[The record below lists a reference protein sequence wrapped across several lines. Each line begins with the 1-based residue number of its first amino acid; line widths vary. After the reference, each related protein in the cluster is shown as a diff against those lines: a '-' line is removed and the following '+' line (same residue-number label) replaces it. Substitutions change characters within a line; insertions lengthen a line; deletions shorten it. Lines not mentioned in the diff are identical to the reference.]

1 MQQLLQGSFAHS
13 KPARP
18 PSAWQPLADHLHHV
32 ATRAADFA
40 APFHSEGWARAAGW
54 LHDLGKAASAFQG
67 YLRRANQLD
76 DEAYANRSRTPLR
89 LPYRAGVP

>member
-13 KPARP
+13 KPDRP

-54 LHDLGKAASAFQG
+54 LHDLGKAASAG
-67 YLRRANQLD
+67 VLSGVTGMPCPPGRVH
-76 DEAYANRSRTPLR
+76 RS
-89 LPYRAGVP
+89 LPKPREG